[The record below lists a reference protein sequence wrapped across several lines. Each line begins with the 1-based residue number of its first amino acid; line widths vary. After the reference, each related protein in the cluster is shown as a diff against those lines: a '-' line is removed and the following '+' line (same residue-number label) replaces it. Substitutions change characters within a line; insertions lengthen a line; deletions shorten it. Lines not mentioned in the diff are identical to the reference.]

1 VTQPANPPPVPRA
14 PFGRAGP
21 GYAEFVFLM
30 AALMSLNAFAIDAML
45 PALPAIGEALDVAQD
60 NRRQL
65 VVTAYLLGFGLTQML
80 WGPLSDRYGRRPVL
94 VTGLLLYAGFG
105 LLAAVAASFP
115 LLLGARMLQGG
126 AAAATRV
133 LVVSMVRDRF
143 QGAIMAR
150 VMSMTFV
157 VFMLVPVL
165 APSVGQA
172 ILLFASWRAIFWA
185 LALWGVA
192 MLAWSW
198 LRLPETLD
206 PANRRAISV
215 AAIAEATGE
224 ALRNRVSLGYTLAV
238 MLLMGG
244 LMGYI
249 NSVQQ
254 IVADVFRRPD
264 LLALVFAAVAV
275 PMAAASYTNARL
287 VERVGV
293 RRMAQGG
300 LAAVTAICALHL
312 AIAATVGETLIVFI
326 VLQGLTMA
334 CFGLATSNMG
344 AIAMGPMGHIAGTA
358 SSVQG
363 TIQTIGAA
371 ILGAMVGQSFNGTT
385 LPLLGGFVLFSLL
398 ASAALWWAERG
409 VMFTRDAGARP
420 GSP

>member
-1 VTQPANPPPVPRA
+1 MTQPANLPTAPRPPA
-14 PFGRAGP
+14 LGEAEP

-45 PALPAIGEALDVAQD
+45 PALPAIGEALGVAQD

-94 VTGLLLYAGFG
+94 VTGLTLYAGFG

-143 QGAIMAR
+143 QGAMMAR

-165 APSVGQA
+165 APSVGQG

-185 LALWGVA
+185 FAIWGVA

-215 AAIAEATGE
+215 AAIGEATVE
-224 ALRNRVSLGYTLAV
+224 TLRNRLSLGYTLAV

-254 IVADVFRRPD
+254 IVTDVFGRPD
-264 LLALVFAAVAV
+264 LLALVFAIVAV
-275 PMAAASYTNARL
+275 PMAVASYANARL

-300 LAAVTAICALHL
+300 LAAVTAVAAVHL
-312 AIAATVGETLIVFI
+312 AITILWGESLVIFM

-334 CFGLATSNMG
+334 CFGLASSNMG
-344 AIAMGPMGHIAGTA
+344 AIAMQPMGHIAGTA

-363 TIQTIGAA
+363 TVQTIGAA
-371 ILGAMVGQSFNGTT
+371 VLGTAIGQSFDGTT
-385 LPLLGGFVLFSLL
+385 VPLLAGFLLFGI
-398 ASAALWWAERG
+398 AAVAALWWAERG
-409 VMFTRDAGARP
+409 AMFAGDAAVMP
-420 GSP
+420 L

>member
-1 VTQPANPPPVPRA
+1 VTQPANLPTAPRPPA
-14 PFGRAGP
+14 LGEAEP

-45 PALPAIGEALDVAQD
+45 PALPAIGEALGVAQD

-94 VTGLLLYAGFG
+94 VTGLTLYAGFG

-143 QGAIMAR
+143 QGAMMAR

-165 APSVGQA
+165 APSVGQG

-185 LALWGVA
+185 FAIWGVA

-215 AAIAEATGE
+215 AAIGEATVE
-224 ALRNRVSLGYTLAV
+224 TLRNRLSLGYTLAV

-254 IVADVFRRPD
+254 IVSDVFGRPD
-264 LLALVFAAVAV
+264 LLALVFAIVAV
-275 PMAAASYTNARL
+275 PMAVASYANARL

-300 LAAVTAICALHL
+300 LAAVTAVAAVHL
-312 AIAATVGETLIVFI
+312 AITILWGESLVIFM

-334 CFGLATSNMG
+334 CFGLASSNMG
-344 AIAMGPMGHIAGTA
+344 AIAMQPMGHIAGTA

-363 TIQTIGAA
+363 TVQTIGAA
-371 ILGAMVGQSFNGTT
+371 VLGTAIGQSFDGTT
-385 LPLLGGFVLFSLL
+385 VPLLAGFLLFGI
-398 ASAALWWAERG
+398 AAVAALWWAERG
-409 VMFTRDAGARP
+409 AMFAGDAAVMP
-420 GSP
+420 L